1 MLYCV
6 YMAPNTVSTASPD
19 PDSPL
24 IDSTGVKV
32 TFQGGEHDVVA
43 VEDASFALYPGRIL
57 GVVGES
63 GSGKSQLFKALTGLS
78 AGADVAGRV
87 VFDGVDLLAAPSRKL
102 AAIRGRRIA
111 YIFQDPMTALNPF
124 LRISTQMTE
133 VAVHHLGMRQAA
145 AKARALEL
153 LEKVRIPDAAKRLRS
168 FPHELSGGM
177 RQRVVIA
184 MAMMG
189 DPDVL
194 IADEPTT
201 ALDATVQIQILDLLR
216 GLCDDQ
222 GLAIA
227 LISHDMGVMAKVAD
241 DVMVMYAGR
250 VVERGPARQVLSK
263 PLHPYTQRLID
274 STPDLE
280 RPIDAPPVGIAGQ
293 LPAAGSSRQRCLFEA
308 RCFRAE
314 AVCRTTQPVL
324 SQSADR
330 HVVACHFPLDHPA
343 MN

>member
-1 MLYCV
+1 
-6 YMAPNTVSTASPD
+6 MAPNTVSTASTD
-19 PDSPL
+19 PIAPL
-24 IDSTGVKV
+24 IDSAGIKV
-32 TFQGGEHDVVA
+32 TFPNAEHDVIA
-43 VEDASFALYPGRIL
+43 VEDASFALYRGRIL

-63 GSGKSQLFKALTGLS
+63 GSGKSQLFKALTGLA
-78 AGADVAGRV
+78 AGADVAGQV
-87 VFDGVDLLAAPSRKL
+87 LFEGANLLAVPPQAL

-133 VAVHHLGMRQAA
+133 VATHHLGLGHEA
-145 AKARALEL
+145 AKARALEM
-153 LEKVRIPDAAKRLRS
+153 LEKVRIPDAAKRLSS

-189 DPDVL
+189 DPDIL

-201 ALDATVQIQILDLLR
+201 ALDATVQVQILDLLR
-216 GLCDDQ
+216 GLCDDE

-250 VVERGPARQVLSK
+250 VVERGPAEKVLAA
-263 PLHPYTQRLID
+263 PCHPYTQRLID

-280 RPIDAPPVGIAGQ
+280 RPLDDVPVGIAGQ
-293 LPAAGSSRQRCLFEA
+293 LPTAGSPRQRCLFEE
-308 RCFRAE
+308 RCFRTE
-314 AVCRTTQPVL
+314 AVCQTTQPPL
-324 SQSADR
+324 LHTSGE
-330 HVVACHFPLDHPA
+330 HVVACHFALDAPKA
-343 MN
+343 VN